1 MYLGGGGASYDI
13 HHDLDIKD
21 NISFLKV
28 LHKNVL
34 ATIDFSMEK
43 FSPQK
48 NPVTMSVRKNF
59 VGNMN
64 LGQKSCLN
72 LDKFGIDNDIPE

>member
-1 MYLGGGGASYDI
+1 MCWQQSI
-13 HHDLDIKD
+13 
-21 NISFLKV
+21 FQV
-28 LHKNVL
+28 
-34 ATIDFSMEK
+34 EK

-48 NPVTMSVRKNF
+48 SPVTMSVRINF

-72 LDKFGIDNDIPE
+72 SDKFGIDNDISEWWLAPFA